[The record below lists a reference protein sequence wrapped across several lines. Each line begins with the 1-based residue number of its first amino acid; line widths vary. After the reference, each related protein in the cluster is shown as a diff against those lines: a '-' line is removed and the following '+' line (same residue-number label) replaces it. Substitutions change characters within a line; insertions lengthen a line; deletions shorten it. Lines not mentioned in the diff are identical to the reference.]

1 MESAFCEVIGC
12 GKPTE
17 WVLVQRRNAFS
28 EDYLCAD
35 CRSRLKKRNP
45 MLAGCYLPHAE
56 LESLPGQAFQA
67 LCAALRS
74 DSQEEADNRHLCVFC
89 PLQAVCPEH

>member
-1 MESAFCEVIGC
+1 MESSFCEVIGC

-17 WVLVQRRNAFS
+17 WVLVRRVHAYS

-35 CRSRLKKRNP
+35 CRSRLGKRDP
-45 MLAGCYLPHAE
+45 GLAGCYLPHTE
-56 LESLPGQAFQA
+56 LESLSGEAFQA
-67 LCAALRS
+67 LCAALIS
-74 DSQEEADNRHLCVFC
+74 DSQQEAGNRHLCIFC